1 MCNKR
6 STFRTSIS
14 TIYKEIRY
22 AYSHDFRGTY
32 SKSNFT
38 CLQETIIA
46 DLKWLIFRFYVFQ
59 KLNIHIYH
67 PQLQNLKS
75 KIYYYYDI
83 TRKIVHN
90 FTTSKQEPVS
100 EHILNYL
107 ATYLFSVSEP
117 KKKALPKSYYFYVQQ
132 VVG

>member
-1 MCNKR
+1 ML
-6 STFRTSIS
+6 IP
-14 TIYKEIRY
+14 TILEELTQNLI
-22 AYSHDFRGTY
+22 
-32 SKSNFT
+32 FT
-38 CLQETIIA
+38 CPQETIIA

-117 KKKALPKSYYFYVQQ
+117 KRRPYQKVITSMYNR
-132 VVG
+132 